1 MRELCSWDHEVL
13 TNHVGANKFE
23 HRESKT
29 EKILKTK
36 SQIRSN
42 GTEEV
47 IVTAHSFKTTDRV
60 EEVRVRGGDGKWH
73 QVPVKW
79 VEYTPVER
87 STYILVSALA
97 DRRITSDTKPR
108 QQREIEWGE
117 ALKHTDFEESKSVT
131 YRGVAAALPPK
142 DL

>member
-29 EKILKTK
+29 EKILKPSPRSARTELKK
-36 SQIRSN
+36 SSSPPTPSRQP
-42 GTEEV
+42 TELRK
-47 IVTAHSFKTTDRV
+47 S
-60 EEVRVRGGDGKWH
+60 RVRGGDGKWH

-108 QQREIEWGE
+108 QQREMEWG
-117 ALKHTDFEESKSVT
+117 KHSNTLTS
-131 YRGVAAALPPK
+131 RNRNQ
-142 DL
+142 